1 MQVQEQQKK
10 NACVKSLHT
19 KQDSLHTRLCELQDS
34 LDSMKGCLYNEK
46 SKRCKDIFDE
56 ETKVAEAKEKVVRQK
71 YFDAVSDAQTRLHK
85 WRQERDKRR
94 EAENKMAE
102 QDTHAKTKKQHEMYT
117 HLLEDFNEIT
127 ADPKSS
133 MQREW
138 DDEETA
144 QKNGGKQGWPPWVV
158 QLICELLVTGT
169 PPGAIPQTI
178 QTFCKTLV

>member
-1 MQVQEQQKK
+1 
-10 NACVKSLHT
+10 
-19 KQDSLHTRLCELQDS
+19 
-34 LDSMKGCLYNEK
+34 
-46 SKRCKDIFDE
+46 
-56 ETKVAEAKEKVVRQK
+56 
-71 YFDAVSDAQTRLHK
+71 
-85 WRQERDKRR
+85 
-94 EAENKMAE
+94 MAE
-102 QDTHAKTKKQHEMYT
+102 QDTHAKKQHEMYT

-144 QKNGGKQGWPPWVV
+144 WKNGGKQGWPPWVV

-178 QTFCKTLV
+178 QTFFETLV

>member
-1 MQVQEQQKK
+1 MR
-10 NACVKSLHT
+10 NSH
-19 KQDSLHTRLCELQDS
+19 LCSFALNDWIFEL
-34 LDSMKGCLYNEK
+34 
-46 SKRCKDIFDE
+46 DE

-85 WRQERDKRR
+85 WRQERDKRC

-102 QDTHAKTKKQHEMYT
+102 QDTHAKKQHEMYT

-144 QKNGGKQGWPPWVV
+144 WKNGGKQGWPPWVV

-178 QTFCKTLV
+178 QTFFETLV